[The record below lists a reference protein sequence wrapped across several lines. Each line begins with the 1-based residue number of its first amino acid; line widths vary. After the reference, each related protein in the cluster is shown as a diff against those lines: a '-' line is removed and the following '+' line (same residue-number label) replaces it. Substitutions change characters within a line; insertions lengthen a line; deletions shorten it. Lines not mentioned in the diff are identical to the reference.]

1 MIDNSPPPPFPL
13 PTPDPDSKRHAT
25 SAASLDFGCTNN
37 SLEWKYVLIKWTS
50 FACAI
55 VNCLCAGSILLFSL
69 WAPTFQQKLGF
80 SQMQV
85 NAISIAGEL
94 GMYLPVPIFGYI
106 CDTYGP
112 AKLSL
117 LSSAFFCPAYLL
129 AAHAFANQLPFPVMV
144 LAFVFVGMGT
154 SSMYFAGVTTSAKNF
169 TGNRGLALSLP
180 IAAFGL
186 SSLWQSQLVS
196 RVFTNEATGELA
208 IAAIFRA
215 YSVFLVVI
223 GILGALGLKV
233 IKSDGEIS
241 RTGERDNLLEGGQSS
256 GSPSYGTIGRGVVG
270 EEVTEKRPL
279 INNATREF
287 LGDNT
292 MWFFA
297 AGVFLVTG
305 PGEAFINNA
314 SFFFSFLSA

>member
-1 MIDNSPPPPFPL
+1 
-13 PTPDPDSKRHAT
+13 
-25 SAASLDFGCTNN
+25 
-37 SLEWKYVLIKWTS
+37 
-50 FACAI
+50 
-55 VNCLCAGSILLFSL
+55 
-69 WAPTFQQKLGF
+69 
-80 SQMQV
+80 
-85 NAISIAGEL
+85 
-94 GMYLPVPIFGYI
+94 
-106 CDTYGP
+106 
-112 AKLSL
+112 
-117 LSSAFFCPAYLL
+117 
-129 AAHAFANQLPFPVMV
+129 MV

-169 TGNRGLALSLP
+169 TGSRGLALSLP

-196 RVFTNEATGELA
+196 RVFTNETTGELA

-215 YSVFLVVI
+215 YSAFLMVI

-233 IKSDGEIS
+233 IKGDGEIS
-241 RTGERDNLLEGGQSS
+241 RTGEGENLLEGGRNS
-256 GSPSYGTIGRGVVG
+256 GGPSYGTIGQEAVD
-270 EEVTEKRPL
+270 EEVSGKRPL
-279 INNATREF
+279 INKATREF

-314 SFFFSFLSA
+314 RFFLSFCRPDY

>member
-1 MIDNSPPPPFPL
+1 
-13 PTPDPDSKRHAT
+13 
-25 SAASLDFGCTNN
+25 
-37 SLEWKYVLIKWTS
+37 
-50 FACAI
+50 
-55 VNCLCAGSILLFSL
+55 
-69 WAPTFQQKLGF
+69 
-80 SQMQV
+80 
-85 NAISIAGEL
+85 
-94 GMYLPVPIFGYI
+94 
-106 CDTYGP
+106 
-112 AKLSL
+112 
-117 LSSAFFCPAYLL
+117 
-129 AAHAFANQLPFPVMV
+129 MV

-196 RVFTNEATGELA
+196 RVFTDEATGELA

-233 IKSDGEIS
+233 IKSDEEIS

-256 GSPSYGTIGRGVVG
+256 GSPSYGTISRGVVG

-305 PGEAFINNA
+305 PGEAFINNVC
-314 SFFFSFLSA
+314 FFFSICRPDY